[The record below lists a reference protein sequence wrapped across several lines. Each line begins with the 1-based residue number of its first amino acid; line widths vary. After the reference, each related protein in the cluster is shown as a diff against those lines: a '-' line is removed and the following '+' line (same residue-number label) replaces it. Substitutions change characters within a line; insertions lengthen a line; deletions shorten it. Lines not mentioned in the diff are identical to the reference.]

1 MTYANGV
8 HLSFTSDGGKNQH
21 GIRFEGSDG
30 WIHVDRSQISAEP
43 ASVLQ
48 ERIGPDEIHLPVS
61 RHHQANLVEAVKTR
75 RSTICP
81 IDVAVRSDTICH
93 LGDIAMRLGRKL
105 RWDPVREEFV
115 GDAQANAMTT
125 RAMRSPWH
133 L

>member
-1 MTYANGV
+1 M
-8 HLSFTSDGGKNQH
+8 
-21 GIRFEGSDG
+21 
-30 WIHVDRSQISAEP
+30 
-43 ASVLQ
+43 
-48 ERIGPDEIHLPVS
+48 HLPVS
-61 RHHQANLVEAVKTR
+61 RHHQANLIEAVKTR

-105 RWDPVREEFV
+105 HWDPVREEFV
-115 GDAQANAMTT
+115 DDAQANAMTR